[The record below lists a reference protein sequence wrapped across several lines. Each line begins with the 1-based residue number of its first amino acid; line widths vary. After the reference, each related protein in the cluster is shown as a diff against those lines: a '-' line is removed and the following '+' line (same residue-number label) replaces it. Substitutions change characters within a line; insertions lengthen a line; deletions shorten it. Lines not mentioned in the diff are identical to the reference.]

1 LNRADS
7 LSLDDDKNQTMR
19 QRQTPSKRR
28 QKSRPCFTMIRLS
41 FLSTTIVALSRL
53 GSSHAFVPSSLQRR
67 ATRNLLIQQHS
78 NTRLLQLQQRAAAAK
93 QETASSGNNNN
104 KGGYSAILE
113 RIATV
118 LSQRYNAQTA
128 SPAEIRSERDRR
140 RVSLLT
146 LLRVGIPSILAGAAA
161 YLLFPALA
169 LSLATAFN
177 DPGVFA
183 VLSQDSSQFVQNFLT
198 VAGLLFSILVGQTCE
213 LVSKI

>member
-1 LNRADS
+1 
-7 LSLDDDKNQTMR
+7 MR

-93 QETASSGNNNN
+93 QETAAASSSGNNNSNNHNN

-146 LLRVGIPSILAGAAA
+146 LLRVGIPSILAGVAA